1 MIDIHCHLLP
11 ELDDGPAT
19 WEQSLQMAQIAVDDG
34 IRSVIATPHQLGSY
48 HGNPASLIRA
58 RICELRE
65 RLQAAKIPLQV
76 YAGADVRI
84 EADLAERLRRDEV
97 LTLAEQRRHVLL
109 ELPHELYF
117 PLEPLLAQ
125 LKSLG
130 ITGIL
135 SHPERN
141 RGLLSDPSC
150 LSRLVAHGCLM
161 QITAGSLLGG
171 FGRASQ
177 RLAESM
183 LAQGLVHFV
192 ASDGHGI
199 EHRRPRLHAAYLR
212 VVELTDRDTADNL
225 FVRFPA
231 RVCEGLAVAIQRRS
245 SAQPVRRWFG
255 LARRA

>member
-11 ELDDGPAT
+11 DLDDGPRT
-19 WEQSLQMAQIAVDDG
+19 WEQSLKMAQVAVEDG
-34 IRSVIATPHQLGSY
+34 IDTVIATPHQLGVY
-48 HGNPASLIRA
+48 RGNGAPLI
-58 RICELRE
+58 RE
-65 RLQAAKIPLQV
+65 RLRELRQRLHAAGIPLNV
-76 YAGADVRI
+76 HAGADVRI
-84 EADLAERLRRDEV
+84 ESDLAKRLRSDDIV
-97 LTLAEQRRHVLL
+97 TLADQRRHVLL

-117 PLEPLLAQ
+117 PLETLLEQ
-125 LKSLG
+125 LESLG
-130 ITGIL
+130 MSGIL

-150 LSRLVAHGCLM
+150 LSGLVAHGCLM

-192 ASDGHGI
+192 ASDGHGT
-199 EHRRPRLHAAYLR
+199 ERRRPRLHAAYQR
-212 VVELTDRDTADNL
+212 VVELTDRPTADNL
-225 FVRFPA
+225 FIRFPA
-231 RVCEGLAVAIQRRS
+231 RVCKGQAVPVQRRS
-245 SAQPVRRWFG
+245 SAHPARRWFG